1 MEASVSSQGSY
12 HAVHT
17 SSPRSSATIED
28 NEDGVFIPQFSNVD
42 RMHFASSTEA
52 MDRQVDLASTLKPSR
67 GCQRPP
73 LTNLALWPR
82 SEVATDYYVAT
93 GLSSVDGTF
102 QRRSS
107 GETEVA
113 TAREHELYQ
122 VGPQNDGLY
131 HCPFEGED
139 GCTHKAVKL
148 KCNYDKN
155 LDSHLKPYRC
165 KVHSC
170 SAVPFS
176 STACLLRHERE
187 AHGMHGHG
195 EKPHQCWYE
204 DCDRSIPGQGF
215 PRRWNLYDHMKRVH
229 NYTGPPS
236 SNGSSSPTP
245 SSASSHYQDVTT
257 SSIKKRRTS
266 SSPQAQAP
274 KRSKPTSGS
283 KAQVKTGKG
292 SSSQGK
298 QQQSMQKQWD
308 EQHAALKERLARLDP
323 NDTLG
328 MEQVG
333 ADYAILHTISL
344 NMRRL
349 SAGQLANE

>member
-1 MEASVSSQGSY
+1 
-12 HAVHT
+12 
-17 SSPRSSATIED
+17 
-28 NEDGVFIPQFSNVD
+28 
-42 RMHFASSTEA
+42 
-52 MDRQVDLASTLKPSR
+52 
-67 GCQRPP
+67 
-73 LTNLALWPR
+73 
-82 SEVATDYYVAT
+82 
-93 GLSSVDGTF
+93 
-102 QRRSS
+102 
-107 GETEVA
+107 
-113 TAREHELYQ
+113 
-122 VGPQNDGLY
+122 
-131 HCPFEGED
+131 
-139 GCTHKAVKL
+139 
-148 KCNYDKN
+148 
-155 LDSHLKPYRC
+155 
-165 KVHSC
+165 
-170 SAVPFS
+170 
-176 STACLLRHERE
+176 
-187 AHGMHGHG
+187 MHGHG
-195 EKPHQCWYE
+195 EKPHQCWYD

-245 SSASSHYQDVTT
+245 SSVSSHYQDVTALAL
-257 SSIKKRRTS
+257 KKRRTS

-283 KAQVKTGKG
+283 KAQVKSSKG